1 MMSGVDN
8 LGRSTEKSGD
18 NQSVDNKSGYSGVGI
33 TSETGGKQTPRCTKT
48 GYASGL
54 PRSYITFLHTI
65 SSPFMDIVS
74 QHSSGITAISGH
86 HCPNATP
93 LACHDIIILF
103 RMLPPYL
110 VFFFKKFLKSIHISD
125 VRLILQLS
133 K

>member
-8 LGRSTEKSGD
+8 LGGSTEKSGD
-18 NQSVDNKSGYSGVGI
+18 KQSVDNKSGYSGAGV
-33 TSETGGKQTPRCTKT
+33 TSETGGKQAPRCANN
-48 GYASGL
+48 GCASGL
-54 PRSYITFLHTI
+54 PRSYITFLQTI

-74 QHSSGITAISGH
+74 QHSSGITAICGH

-110 VFFFKKFLKSIHISD
+110 VFFLFILFKVCSHK
-125 VRLILQLS
+125 RC
-133 K
+133 